1 MLPHIYMYHTWIH
14 WSAETPSESTSWI
27 VSRAGTASLVEVACD
42 VNTET
47 QRDREGET
55 KTEGKCESRTEDKST
70 LISQNTKGCLYWAK
84 KLGCKSHVVYLKHM
98 LNKIYAWFDLQSPNT
113 KFTVD
118 LVLLSPGIFIT
129 LKKVLGFKVLNSGS
143 LF

>member
-1 MLPHIYMYHTWIH
+1 M
-14 WSAETPSESTSWI
+14 
-27 VSRAGTASLVEVACD
+27 
-42 VNTET
+42 
-47 QRDREGET
+47 
-55 KTEGKCESRTEDKST
+55 
-70 LISQNTKGCLYWAK
+70 
-84 KLGCKSHVVYLKHM
+84 VYLKHM